1 MEENILHKLKEIWK
15 QNEINEAN
23 ITNNSPSCTQDTS
36 GENRKR
42 KRRDNDSGRHRAE
55 TIKED
60 IKNNIRRRA
69 GEEFNKAYG
78 RHRDQEYKPAR
89 QLTLSRIGKKNTYSS
104 KQLQSVQQEMDRE
117 VREEEYEEVD
127 EISESDSDD
136 THNRRDQPRGGQWDT
151 N

>member
-1 MEENILHKLKEIWK
+1 MK
-15 QNEINEAN
+15 QISLTTRQAAPR
-23 ITNNSPSCTQDTS
+23 THR

-89 QLTLSRIGKKNTYSS
+89 QPTLSRIGKKNTYSR
-104 KQLQSVQQEMDRE
+104 KQLQSVQQEMEREDALAHE
-117 VREEEYEEVD
+117 VREEEYEDVD

-136 THNRRDQPRGGQWDT
+136 THNCRDQLRGGQ
-151 N
+151 